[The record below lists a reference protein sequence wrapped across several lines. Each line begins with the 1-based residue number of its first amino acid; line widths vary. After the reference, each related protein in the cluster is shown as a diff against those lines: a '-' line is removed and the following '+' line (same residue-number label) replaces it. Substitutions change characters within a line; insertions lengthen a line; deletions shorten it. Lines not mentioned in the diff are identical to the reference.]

1 MGFSLKEFLNLN
13 NKEKQ
18 QQSRPQPA
26 STANA
31 VDVREKLK
39 NAKYGVFARN
49 PQGQQQQEL
58 LNNLDAPKFDVTKAT
73 IGSIGD
79 TLKSIPA
86 GFVNTLQAPISAERL
101 ALANATGNKDAA
113 VNARKA
119 FQSDIEN
126 NLFSA
131 DAPFLKST
139 AATVLNPVSNYYQT
153 QEVDRAN
160 RLLKPAYENMYGA
173 YGLDK
178 DRGTNAAELEAGNIA
193 QGFNQD
199 QLTRAG
205 LNQNDSTA
213 ATIRKIG
220 AQGAQLVANS
230 VTQASMGN
238 AALDRAGFGALN
250 NRLNPGYTP
259 PIAPTSTNLI
269 TQNKTLQ
276 AIEPYAR
283 SNAINGGSNA
293 ATTLLGT
300 AQQDNAKFGDYLR
313 SGLEG
318 FGQGAVLS
326 LGTEL
331 AGAGLG
337 RARGA
342 SRSLNPSEVADLQQ
356 FRQKAGTP
364 ALDDVTYQKG
374 VAAAQK
380 AGIDYRNPTA
390 VDDLLGSALTAQT
403 RAIEQAQRPGV
414 TTKLVDAFKNRQPL
428 GEGGYVSLGAAKKA
442 APDLAP
448 NQVEFINDY
457 ANMIEGMDG
466 NGVTILPDGS
476 RASANSPFY
485 RQVFAETG
493 RAPTKA
499 EWFAEGRRQIEGGK
513 AGFGASEDYRQLPI
527 QGTPLPSKRGQQVTK
542 EQPIQEQASQRP
554 QAPLES
560 SSTPS
565 IPPVANDVSNI
576 LQGQKVKERGFSSTV
591 RNAEKTPKAAS
602 IEAGNYVVKSD
613 KQRVADAREY
623 IKNDPTTAEQL
634 ALNPQSD
641 MHVTIGNQLL
651 DNYIATGQLDK
662 FRKLSAGMAE
672 SGTELGRA
680 IHAFADYNKTSP
692 SGAVKF
698 AEKTINKYNKAN
710 PNNKLSLSDGDIKGL
725 VAKAQEVQA
734 MPEGRAR
741 NIASHQLM
749 EQVNNLIPSTVA
761 DKAIT
766 VWKAGLLTSPRTTM
780 RNLIGNT
787 LHGISETAKDIPA
800 ALNDMLL
807 SQKTGDRSLTFT
819 TKGTI
824 KGARKGIMNAKDI
837 MAFGFD
843 PNQAIDKYD
852 VRRVTWDKTPVQQA
866 LKTYTDFVFHAMG
879 AQDQPFYEASFA
891 RSLYDQAGAAAKNAG
906 KSGDKTFIKNMVDNP
921 TEAMKMAATKDAS
934 VATFKDPNQL
944 REIAGKLKTI
954 AGKKETTKV
963 ISEIMA
969 PFTGVPSSIAGQV
982 IQYSPIGLARGV
994 AKNAKV
1000 LGGKVTAKELPA
1012 LQRAASQEIGRG
1024 VIGSGLLG
1032 VGAYLTAQGLMTGN
1046 PKDAAE
1052 ARQWELEGKQ
1062 ANSVMVG
1069 GKWRSINSVGPEA
1082 LVALAGSKIQSAKQN
1097 GDGAGKIAADIGK
1110 DFTGQTFLAG
1120 VQGPLNA
1127 ISDPARYGGTY
1138 AKSQGASIVPNILK
1152 DAAKFGD
1159 KYQREQNSVG
1169 DAIKAG
1175 IPFVRDSLLPKRD
1188 ALGNP
1193 LKQEPNGLGA
1203 FVDLFNS
1210 KTPIKNDVVNE
1221 LSRLYSVDQSATPS
1235 KLQKSQTI
1243 NGEKKKL
1250 SPAELDQLEQATGVP
1265 IQQQFKDLIATSSYK
1280 NASDE
1285 LKKKSLDKIVDD
1297 VRSQAKTNITSGSN
1311 TPITS
1316 TSTKSKTTGKLSSAE
1331 LTLAKDAFSKS
1342 DKSYEVVGD
1351 KVLRKSADGNVTAT
1365 PKIKYDYQVGTAQ
1378 LTQQKNNGDVEGWIK
1393 TANGQLESIQKQLKD
1408 PSIDPLDAISL
1419 QNDAEALQKNIDK
1432 YKGYG
1437 GFTKPKSGKK
1447 GGKGSKGGKGNY
1459 ASKLNDVYKT
1469 NNTAALRNLVKASK
1483 ITRKRI
1489 SK

>member
-39 NAKYGVFARN
+39 NAKYGVFANN
-49 PQGQQQQEL
+49 PQAQQQFTQSL
-58 LNNLDAPKFDVTKAT
+58 QVPKFNAITAAVDSFGEAPAKIINQVPKAA
-73 IGSIGD
+73 
-79 TLKSIPA
+79 KSVVKPFYETA
-86 GFVNTLQAPISAERL
+86 DL
-101 ALANATGNKDAA
+101 AKANVQVGLANATGNTQAA
-113 VNARKA
+113 DNARLSRN
-119 FQSDIEN
+119 QSYQESLVPQISRAYNQVSNVPILGDVINPGNSIKRDVQGRLERELQAQSKQLQDN
-126 NLFSA
+126 TQAAAREIRQGVNSGQIDPVQGEAAIQQALA
-131 DAPFLKST
+131 AGDAP
-139 AATVLNPVSNYYQT
+139 
-153 QEVDRAN
+153 
-160 RLLKPAYENMYGA
+160 
-173 YGLDK
+173 
-178 DRGTNAAELEAGNIA
+178 
-193 QGFNQD
+193 NQALD
-199 QLTRAG
+199 QLYNKQLQDAG
-205 LNQNDSTA
+205 FDKNMSKG
-213 ATIRKIG
+213 RMF
-220 AQGAQLVANS
+220 AQSAGDLASVAGYGIAPISGSQLAGMPLRQAVKTGGTDLAANS
-230 VTQASMGN
+230 VLGGGGAAASTYAQGGS
-238 AALDRAGFGALN
+238 LEDSLKAGF
-250 NRLNPGYTP
+250 
-259 PIAPTSTNLI
+259 
-269 TQNKTLQ
+269 
-276 AIEPYAR
+276 
-283 SNAINGGSNA
+283 
-293 ATTLLGT
+293 
-300 AQQDNAKFGDYLR
+300 
-313 SGLEG
+313 
-318 FGQGAVLS
+318 QGAGVNAL
-326 LGTEL
+326 LM
-331 AGAGLG
+331 GAGLTTNLAKG
-337 RARGA
+337 GPRT
-342 SRSLNPSEVADLQQ
+342 LNPSEVSDLQQ

-485 RQVFAETG
+485 RQTFAETG

-499 EWFAEGRRQIEGGK
+499 EWFAEGRRQVEGGK
-513 AGFGASEDYRQLPI
+513 AGFGASEDYKQLPI
-527 QGTPLPSKRGQQVTK
+527 QGTPLPSQRGQLQTK
-542 EQPIQEQASQRP
+542 QQSIPEQAP
-554 QAPLES
+554 QQPRVPSES
-560 SSTPS
+560 SSAPS

-787 LHGISETAKDIPA
+787 LHGISETVKDVPA
-800 ALNDMLL
+800 ALNDILL

-819 TKGTI
+819 TKGVVG
-824 KGARKGIMNAKDI
+824 GAKKGIMNAKDI

-866 LKTYTDFVFHAMG
+866 LKSYTDFVFHAMG

-921 TEAMKMAATKDAS
+921 TEAMKVAATKDAS
-934 VATFKDPNQL
+934 TATFKNPNQL
-944 REIAGKLKTI
+944 REVAGKFKTTLGKTE
-954 AGKKETTKV
+954 AGKV
-963 ISEIMA
+963 ISEVVA

-1265 IQQQFKDLIATSSYK
+1265 IQQQFKDLMATSSYK